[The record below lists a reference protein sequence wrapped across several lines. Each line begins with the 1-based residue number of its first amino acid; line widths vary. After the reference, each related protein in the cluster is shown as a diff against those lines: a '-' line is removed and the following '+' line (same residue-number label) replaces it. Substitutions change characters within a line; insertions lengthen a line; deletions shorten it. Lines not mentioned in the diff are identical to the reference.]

1 MIKLI
6 DILTEIKINEP
17 GGIRPISMDKLKE
30 ALYFALSTDCAGGPA
45 NFAGPVPGTAWSKT
59 EQPISLGV
67 NIL

>member
-30 ALYFALSTDCAGGPA
+30 ALIEDMRQ
-45 NFAGPVPGTAWSKT
+45 TA
-59 EQPISLGV
+59 EEL
-67 NIL
+67 